1 MTTGCSRGSASSC
14 ASSRPH
20 AWHHAL
26 VFLTSLVLLTP
37 STACKGGVS
46 ETDPAAPGQVLGE
59 FISISVRPDGG
70 TIAKGDSLQ
79 LVVSYHWPRTP
90 SITWASNDSSVAEV
104 SPTGMVYGR
113 KPGLAGVRVIVSD
126 RIRGAAGVVVVAI
139 RVQ

>member
-1 MTTGCSRGSASSC
+1 MVSLS
-14 ASSRPH
+14 PH
-20 AWHHAL
+20 ASAWHRAL
-26 VFLTSLVLLTP
+26 VLLTSLVLLTP

-46 ETDPAAPGQVLGE
+46 EPDPAAPGQFLGE
-59 FISISVRPDGG
+59 FITISVQPDGG
-70 TIAKGDSLQ
+70 TINKGDSLQ

-104 SPTGMVYGR
+104 SPAGMVYGR

-126 RIRGAAGVVVVAI
+126 PIRGAAGVVIVAI